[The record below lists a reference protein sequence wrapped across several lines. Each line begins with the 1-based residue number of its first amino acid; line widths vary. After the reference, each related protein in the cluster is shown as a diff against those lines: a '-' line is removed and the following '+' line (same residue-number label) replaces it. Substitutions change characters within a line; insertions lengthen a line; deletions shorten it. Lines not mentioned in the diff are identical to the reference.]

1 VVAAA
6 LEPQV
11 VVQPALQELLGKEIL
26 ELQEH
31 IPQVVEVA
39 AALEPQEILAEY
51 MEGLAARVFI

>member
-1 VVAAA
+1 MVAAA
-6 LEPQV
+6 LENQV

-31 IPQVVEVA
+31 IPLVVEVA
-39 AALEPQEILAEY
+39 AALEPQEILTEY